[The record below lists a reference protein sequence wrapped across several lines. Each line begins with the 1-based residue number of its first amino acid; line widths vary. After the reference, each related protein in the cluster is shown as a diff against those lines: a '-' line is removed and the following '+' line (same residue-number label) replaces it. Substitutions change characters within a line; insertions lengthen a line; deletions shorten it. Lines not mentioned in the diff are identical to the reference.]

1 LQGLLIQDKLYV
13 NGQDI
18 RDDNRFLPDPTGPP
32 VSAVSSEVLEGFVN
46 NSSQSVRHYMATHLI
61 QWKGELVLS
70 CFLRVTQPGQHL
82 FVEASYFLL
91 PPVKENYYM
100 VDSLPP
106 RISGKEACGLAIS
119 ASFAAPFLCFA
130 APFMLLGEMLEP
142 FDRWKKRRETER
154 LIAENYSFDY
164 GATASIR
171 ALATSPNY
179 RRYFQKLD
187 KEMGLKLVERAVLD
201 SIVDFLDAKNIDT
214 SDLKERTSTILN
226 NGVIVSGGYIRT
238 DTFTGGAGASSEVV
252 KQYGGASQNATPI
265 GQKQVNIRK

>member
-1 LQGLLIQDKLYV
+1 
-13 NGQDI
+13 
-18 RDDNRFLPDPTGPP
+18 
-32 VSAVSSEVLEGFVN
+32 
-46 NSSQSVRHYMATHLI
+46 
-61 QWKGELVLS
+61 
-70 CFLRVTQPGQHL
+70 
-82 FVEASYFLL
+82 
-91 PPVKENYYM
+91 M

-106 RISGKEACGLAIS
+106 RISGKEIFGLAIR
-119 ASFAAPFLCFA
+119 AGFAAPFLCFA
-130 APFMLLGEMLEP
+130 APFMLLGELLEP
-142 FDRWKKRRETER
+142 FDRWKKTRETER

-252 KQYGGASQNATPI
+252 KQYGGASQNGTPI
-265 GQKQVNIRK
+265 GQKEVKTRK